1 MKILNAAQ
9 IRECDRFTIENEPIA
24 SIDLMERAA
33 DALTDWLIGNYFYCD
48 THFTFF
54 AGSGN
59 NGGDALAVARNLA
72 KMFGGVTVYKLNIG
86 NNSPDCQQNLERLQ
100 STDGVSVTFVNKGDT
115 MPEIKPD
122 SVVVDGIFGSGL
134 NRPVEGYWAKL
145 IEYINHSGNEIV
157 AIDIP
162 SGLFCTD
169 NRQNTGAIV
178 KATHTLSLQQPK
190 LAFLFA
196 ENEQFVGDFDIL
208 PIGISQQAIDSAASP
223 FNLTQ
228 KAELA
233 RLVKP
238 RPRFAHKGTFG
249 HALLSA
255 GSYQMSGAA
264 VLAARA
270 CLHTGCGLLT
280 VHVPQSAYQIMQTA
294 VPEAI
299 LNIDDSQTEYCT
311 TEHLQRFSAVGIGP
325 GIGLSQQS
333 RDGLA
338 QLLKNCTVPMVI
350 DADAINI
357 LADTPKLLNNL
368 NPNTILTPHPG
379 EFDRLTHKH
388 TSGYERMLTQIELA
402 RRLNVIIVLKGAFT
416 SVATPD
422 GTVRFNTTG
431 NAGMATAGSGDVLT
445 GIILSLLAQK
455 YTPVEA
461 AVLGVGIHGLA
472 GDIAARTNGMEF
484 VTASNITENL
494 GKAFLEL
501 KNIDNE

>member
-1 MKILNAAQ
+1 MKTLNAEQ
-9 IRECDRFTIENEPIA
+9 IRACDRFTIENEPIA

-33 DALTDWLIGNYFYCD
+33 DAIAKWLIGHYNNPRFV
-48 THFTFF
+48 FF
-54 AGSGN
+54 AGAGN
-59 NGGDALAVARNLA
+59 NGGDALAVARLLSHLPTENI
-72 KMFGGVTVYKLNIG
+72 VYQLNIG
-86 NNSPDCQQNLERLQ
+86 SNQSPDLKLNLDRLREISNVQ
-100 STDGVSVTFVNKGDT
+100 LVKIDQGDT
-115 MPEIKPD
+115 FPTIPQGWI
-122 SVVVDGIFGSGL
+122 VVDGIFGSGL
-134 NRPVEGYWAKL
+134 NRPAEGYWAEL
-145 IEYINHSGNEIV
+145 IEHINNSGNEIV

-169 NRQNTGAIV
+169 NRQNTGAII
-178 KATHTLSLQQPK
+178 KATHTLSLQMAK
-190 LAFLFA
+190 LSFLFA
-196 ENEQFVGDFDIL
+196 ENEPFVGQFHIL
-208 PIGISQQAIDSAASP
+208 PIGISQQAIDNTETP
-223 FNLTQ
+223 FNLSQ
-228 KAELA
+228 KADLA
-233 RLVKP
+233 RLVKS

-270 CLHTGCGLLT
+270 CLHTGCGLLS

-311 TEHLQRFSAVGIGP
+311 TEHLQRFTAVGIGP
-325 GIGLSQQS
+325 GIGLSQQT

-338 QLLKNCTVPMVI
+338 LLLKNCTAPMVI

-357 LADTPKLLNNL
+357 LADTPELLNSL
-368 NPNTILTPHPG
+368 KPNTILTPHPG

-388 TSGYERMLTQIELA
+388 TTGYERMLTQIELA
-402 RRLNVIIVLKGAFT
+402 KRLNVIIVLKGAFT

-455 YTPVEA
+455 YTPAEA

-472 GDIAARTNGMEF
+472 GDIAARADGMEF
-484 VTASNITENL
+484 VTASNITDNL
-494 GKAFLEL
+494 GKAFLKL
-501 KNIDNE
+501 KDIDNE